1 LSTTAGGRGYLN
13 YGRALRL
20 SAMKFSGHIA
30 LEFHGARYT
39 FAELNQQVNAMA
51 HALARNGVKTGDRV
65 LVMSANSPDYLRLLF
80 AAAKLGVACIPTSTA
95 LTYSD
100 LSYVLQA
107 ARPAL
112 VVTSTTY
119 LRTVRLALDDAAIDP
134 APAVVGL
141 RADSAADSAQ
151 GAAEITFLDP
161 GSCPATE
168 PEVALPDDDDPAIL
182 LFTSGSTGT
191 PKAVVKSFAN
201 LTWHAINRQLA
212 EPRHEQARELFVL
225 PITGVGFGNFILTD
239 IIVGATC
246 VLESTFDPVRAADLL
261 RSAAIEYAFLAPT
274 MMMAIRAA
282 AADSSFPSVRVIETA
297 YEISPRQRTWVAEMF
312 PNARILYSY
321 GCTEGSMGRAPADA
335 FLSDP
340 SCVGFASGLDEYRI
354 AGPAAEHDGPQRL
367 GSVEVAGPTVMQGY
381 LTASGD
387 LSDDVHD
394 GWFDTG
400 DLGWIDPRHRLHF
413 GGRQKDM
420 IKTGGMTVFAWD
432 VENAL
437 SGHPDVSDVAV
448 IGIPDDYWGEA
459 VAAVLRPRD
468 GACLDLTA
476 IRQHAEATL
485 AGFRRPKAYF
495 VTKQL
500 PLNATGKLAKGEL
513 RKLVLAGSI
522 PRLGP
527 ATQTAGTA

>member
-1 LSTTAGGRGYLN
+1 MRLATIPGGRGHLN

-20 SAMKFSGHIA
+20 SAMKFAGHVA
-30 LEFHGARYT
+30 LEFHGTRYT
-39 FAELNQQVNAMA
+39 FAELNEQVNAMA
-51 HALARNGVKTGDRV
+51 HALAWHGVKTGDRV

-80 AAAKLGVACIPTSTA
+80 AAAKLGLPCIPTSTA
-95 LTYSD
+95 LTPAD
-100 LSYVLQA
+100 LSYVLRA

-112 VVTSTTY
+112 VVTSAGY
-119 LRTVRLALDDAAIDP
+119 LRTVRLALEDATIDP
-134 APAVVGL
+134 APTVVGL
-141 RADSAADSAQ
+141 HTDSAADPAQ
-151 GAAEITFLDP
+151 GTAGITFLDP
-161 GSCPATE
+161 GGCPATE
-168 PEVALPDDDDPAIL
+168 PEVALPSDDDPAIL

-191 PKAVVKSFAN
+191 PKAVVKSHAN

-212 EPRHEQARELFVL
+212 EPRHEHARELFVL

-246 VLESTFDPVRAADLL
+246 VLEPAFDPARAAGLL

-282 AADSSFPSVRVIETA
+282 AAEASFPSVKVIETA
-297 YEISPRQRTWVAEMF
+297 YEISLRQREWVAEMF

-354 AGPAAEHDGPQRL
+354 AGPAAEHDGPERL
-367 GSVEVAGPTVMQGY
+367 GPVQVAGPTVMQGY

-387 LSDDVHD
+387 LSDDVRD

-413 GGRQKDM
+413 GGRRKDM
-420 IKTGGMTVFAWD
+420 IKTGGMTVYAWD
-432 VENAL
+432 VENAI
-437 SGHPDVSDVAV
+437 SGHPDVSNVAV

-459 VAAVLRPRD
+459 VVAVLQPRD
-468 GACLDLTA
+468 GARLDLAA

-495 VTKQL
+495 VADQL

-513 RKLVLAGSI
+513 RTLVLAGSI

-527 ATQTAGTA
+527 AGTA

>member
-1 LSTTAGGRGYLN
+1 VRLSTTAGRGYLN

-20 SAMKFSGHIA
+20 AAMKFGDHIA
-30 LEFHGARYT
+30 LEFHGTRYT
-39 FAELNQQVNAMA
+39 FTELNEQVNAMA
-51 HALARNGVKTGDRV
+51 HALAGHGAKTGDRI
-65 LVMSANSPDYLRLLF
+65 LVMSANSPDYLRVLF
-80 AAAKLGVACIPTSTA
+80 AAAKLGLPCVPTSTA
-95 LTYSD
+95 LTHSD

-112 VVTSTTY
+112 VVTSAAY
-119 LRTVRLALDDAAIDP
+119 LRTVRLAVEDAAIDP
-134 APAVVGL
+134 APTVVGL
-141 RADSAADSAQ
+141 CSDSMADPAP
-151 GAAEITFLDP
+151 GTAEIAFLDP
-161 GSCPATE
+161 RDCPATE
-168 PEVALPDDDDPAIL
+168 PEVALPGDDDPAIL

-191 PKAVVKSFAN
+191 PKAVVKSYAN

-212 EPRHEQARELFVL
+212 EPRHEHARELFVL

-246 VLESTFDPVRAADLL
+246 VLEPAFDPARAAELL
-261 RSAAIEYAFLAPT
+261 RTAAIEYAFLAPT

-282 AADSSFPSVRVIETA
+282 AAQASFPSVKVIETA
-297 YEISPRQRTWVAEMF
+297 YEISPRQRAWVAEMF

-354 AGPAAEHDGPQRL
+354 AGPAAEHDGPERL
-367 GSVEVAGPTVMQGY
+367 GPVEVAGPTVMQGY

-387 LSDDVHD
+387 LSDDVRD

-413 GGRQKDM
+413 GGRRKDM
-420 IKTGGMTVFAWD
+420 IKTGGMTVYAWD
-432 VENAL
+432 VENAIA
-437 SGHPDVSDVAV
+437 GHPDVADVAV

-459 VAAVLRPRD
+459 VVAVLQPRD
-468 GACLDLTA
+468 GVSLDPVA
-476 IRQHAEATL
+476 IRRYAEGTL
-485 AGFRRPKAYF
+485 AGFRRPKAYY
-495 VTKQL
+495 VTERL
-500 PLNATGKLAKGEL
+500 PLNATGKLAKGDL
-513 RKLVLAGSI
+513 RGLVLAGSI

-527 ATQTAGTA
+527 AGTP